1 MNATPGQLT
10 HAEIFQQPE
19 LWPDTVRRVCAA
31 GLHPPPSPVITGAGT
46 SFYASVAVEAG
57 WPGARAVPSTE
68 LLLLD
73 FAQVLPQ
80 DGAVL
85 SLARSGDSPE
95 STAVVEKIQRARP
108 RVRHL
113 AITCNAEG
121 RLARWP
127 GVETIVL
134 DGRTNDRSLVMTSSY
149 SNLVLAGLA
158 LARPE
163 EVEAALPV
171 MCAGWDAALPK
182 LEAQARLLSQDPP
195 SRLVTLASTPLAG
208 AAREAWL
215 KVLEMTAGRVAT
227 LCETYLGLRH
237 GPMSFLAPETLVVC
251 FVSSDAARRRY
262 EMDLVRELRAKKL
275 GRLVAVG
282 QPETGSHLFEAVV
295 STPASSLPDWVRTPA
310 EIVFA
315 QLLGYHLS
323 LRLGLDPDNP
333 SPGRVITRVVEGVRI
348 YPEEPGSAGEE

>member
-1 MNATPGQLT
+1 MEMMPTTPGELT

-19 LWPDTVRRVCAA
+19 LWPDTVRRVRAA
-31 GLHPPPSPVITGAGT
+31 GVKPPARPVITGAGT
-46 SFYASVAVEAG
+46 SFFAALAVEAG
-57 WPGARAVPSTE
+57 WPGARAIPSTD
-68 LLLLD
+68 LFLD
-73 FAQVLPQ
+73 FARVVAA

-95 STAVVEKIQRARP
+95 STAVVERVQRALP
-108 RVRHL
+108 GVRHV
-113 AITCNAEG
+113 AITCNPEG
-121 RLARWP
+121 KLARWP
-127 GVETIVL
+127 GLETIVL
-134 DGRTNDRSLVMTSSY
+134 DARTNDRSLVMTSSF

-163 EVEAALPV
+163 EVETALPL
-171 MCAGWDAALPK
+171 MCAGWDALLPK
-182 LEAQARLLSQDPP
+182 LDAQARALAMAAPP
-195 SRLVTLASTPLAG
+195 RLVTLASAPLAG

-215 KVLEMTAGRVAT
+215 KVLEMTGGQVAT
-227 LCETYLGLRH
+227 LAETYLGVRH
-237 GPMSFLAPETLVVC
+237 GPMSFLEAHTPVVC

-282 QPETGSHLFEAVV
+282 QPETDSHLFEAVV
-295 STPASSLPDWVRTPA
+295 TTPAAGLPDWLRTPA

-323 LRLGLDPDNP
+323 LTLGLDPDSP
-333 SPGRVITRVVEGVRI
+333 SPGRVITRVVEGVRV
-348 YPEEPGSAGEE
+348 YPEDE

>member
-1 MNATPGQLT
+1 MMPKNPGEWT

-19 LWPDTVRRVCAA
+19 LWPDTVRRVRAA
-31 GLHPPPSPVITGAGT
+31 GVTPPARPVITGAGT
-46 SFYASVAVEAG
+46 SFFAALAVEAG
-57 WPGARAVPSTE
+57 WPGARAIPSTD
-68 LLLLD
+68 LFLD
-73 FAQVLPQ
+73 YAGAVPE

-95 STAVVEKIQRARP
+95 STAVVERIQRALP
-108 RVRHL
+108 GVRHV

-121 RLARWP
+121 RLARWK
-127 GVETIVL
+127 GVEAIVL
-134 DGRTNDRSLVMTSSY
+134 DARTNDRSLVMTSSF

-171 MCAGWDAALPK
+171 MCAGWDALLPK
-182 LEAQARLLSQDPP
+182 LEEKARALAAEKP
-195 SRLVTLASTPLAG
+195 SRLVTLASAPLAG

-227 LCETYLGLRH
+227 LAETYLGVRH
-237 GPMSFLAPETLVVC
+237 GPMSFLQARTPVVC

-282 QPETGSHLFEAVV
+282 QPEAGSHLFEAVIT
-295 STPASSLPDWVRTPA
+295 TPAAELPDWMRTPA

-323 LRLGLDPDNP
+323 LGLGLDPDSP

-348 YPEEPGSAGEE
+348 YPEEA

>member
-1 MNATPGQLT
+1 MKPEPGELT
-10 HAEIFQQPE
+10 RAEIFQQPD
-19 LWPDTVRRVCAA
+19 LWPDTVRRVRAA
-31 GLHPPPSPVITGAGT
+31 GLKPPKPPVITGAGT
-46 SFYASVAVEAG
+46 SSFAALAVEAG

-68 LLLLD
+68 LFLD
-73 FAQVLPQ
+73 FAKALPE
-80 DGAVL
+80 DGMVL

-95 STAVVEKIQRARP
+95 SIAVVEKIQLALP
-108 RVRHL
+108 RVGHV

-127 GVETIVL
+127 GVEAIVL
-134 DGRTNDRSLVMTSSY
+134 DARTNDRSLVMTSSF

-163 EVEAALPV
+163 EVEAALPS
-171 MCAGWDAALPK
+171 MCAGWDSVLPRLDAKARALA
-182 LEAQARLLSQDPP
+182 ESPP
-195 SRLVTLASTPLAG
+195 ARLVTLASSPLMG

-227 LCETYLGLRH
+227 LAETYLGVRH
-237 GPMSFLAPETLVVC
+237 GPMSFLEAETMVLC
-251 FVSSDAARRRY
+251 FVSSEAGHRRY

-282 QPETGSHLFEAVV
+282 QPETDSHLFEAVV
-295 STPASSLPDWVRTPA
+295 STPASSLPDWLRTPA

-323 LRLGLDPDNP
+323 RRLGLDPDNP

-348 YPEEPGSAGEE
+348 YPEET